1 MQPVKNLQDMAPLA
15 GTNFYY
21 STLFHPTA
29 QKHLL
34 NALFAFLSEFEKL
47 IHGYTD
53 PGITRIKLQWWREEI
68 ERLFS
73 GQPRHPLSKQLS
85 NQLQACNLTRASFN
99 AYIDHTE
106 SLINVTPIISYED
119 WLVTLQAGPG
129 SIWKIAAQG
138 CAGED
143 DASILLSGRIGAL
156 VSMLAQMQDIRRFLD
171 RGQCPLPAQLMEKH
185 HVHMQ
190 DLMAENLSQN
200 VTGLFTEMICHIH
213 KDLDDCY
220 ADFPNTD
227 RIALLFCLIMARL
240 SATTCIEIAKDK
252 YRLTENRITLTPIR
266 RLWIAWK
273 TKNTSKWHR

>member
-1 MQPVKNLQDMAPLA
+1 MNQQVLIPDA

-21 STLFHPTA
+21 STLFHNPA

-34 NALFAFLSEFEKL
+34 NNLFALQGEFEKH
-47 IHGYTD
+47 IHNYTD
-53 PGITRIKLQWWREEI
+53 PGIARIKLQWWREEI
-68 ERLFS
+68 ERLFA

-85 NQLQACNLTRASFN
+85 NQLQAGSLTRAPFN

-106 SLINVTPIISYED
+106 SLINASPAISYAD
-119 WLVTLQAGPG
+119 WQATWQAGPG
-129 SIWKIAAQG
+129 AIWEMAALG

-143 DASILLSGRIGAL
+143 NASIVLSGKIGAL
-156 VSMLAQMQDIRRFLD
+156 VSMLALLQDIRRFLD
-171 RGQCPLPAQLMEKH
+171 RGQCPLPTQLMEQH
-185 HVHMQ
+185 HVYPQ
-190 DLMAENLSQN
+190 DLLAGNISQN
-200 VTGLFTEMICHIH
+200 VTELFTEIICHIQ

-227 RIALLFCLIMARL
+227 RIPLLFCLIMARL

-273 TKNTSKWHR
+273 TKNASKQHR